1 METRAR
7 GAFLRL
13 STVLLASLLL
23 VASLLLLA
31 LLEGGARAFHRLRS
45 GDWAPTRAS
54 AMHDQ
59 IGIARQMYRPHAFL
73 NVALREGARIHVYGR
88 EIAVNSL
95 GYRSPERPLRKPAGV
110 LRVLC
115 AGGSATFD
123 IRAHTNDQTWPALLE
138 GELRRRGQP
147 AEVWNAGVPGWTSL
161 ENVISLASRD
171 LDLEPDLIVLL
182 QGVNDLQP
190 AAWLPFDRQYEQGH
204 AELVRRHLGLDLGP
218 LSLVDRSALLE
229 TLNDLLHGPRDPL
242 HVLVRVKRVEL
253 GTSSRTAVPPEAF
266 ATFERNIRS
275 LLSIARDHHIAVVL
289 VTQLTRIR
297 AAVADSDKALIGIW
311 IPGLLPAA
319 VPGQMQKMNDVLRRL
334 STSAGPRLVDL
345 TRDSGWQDVDFDD
358 PWHFSATGSEHFARL
373 LADPVQQELE
383 RARGAAGSGTPASR

>member
-7 GAFLRL
+7 GAFHRP
-13 STVLLASLLL
+13 SMVLLASLLL
-23 VASLLLLA
+23 FASLLLLG
-31 LLEGGARAFHRLRS
+31 LLEGGARALHRLRS
-45 GDWAPTRAS
+45 GEWAPTRAS

-59 IGIARQMYRPHAFL
+59 IGIARQIYRRHAFL

-115 AGGSATFD
+115 AGGSAAFD
-123 IRAHTNDQTWPALLE
+123 IRAQSNDQTWPARLE
-138 GELRRRGQP
+138 GELRRRGQA

-161 ENVISLASRD
+161 ENLISLESRD
-171 LDLEPDLIVLL
+171 LDLDPDLIVLL

-204 AELVRRHLGLDLGP
+204 AELARRHLGLDLAP
-218 LSLVDRSALLE
+218 LPLIDRSVLLE

-242 HVLVRVKRVEL
+242 DVLLRVKRVQL
-253 GTSSRTAVPPEAF
+253 GTSSRTAVPPAAF

-275 LLSIARDHHIAVVL
+275 LLSIARDRHIAVVL

-297 AAVADSDKALIGIW
+297 ADVADSDRALIGIW
-311 IPGLLPAA
+311 IPGLAPAA
-319 VPGQMQKMNDVLRRL
+319 VPDQMEKINDVLRRL
-334 STSAGPRLVDL
+334 ATNPGARMVDL
-345 TRDSGWQDVDFDD
+345 TRDAGWQDADFGD
-358 PWHFSATGSEHFARL
+358 PWHFSATGSERFARL
-373 LADPVQQELE
+373 LADPVLQELE
-383 RARGAAGSGTPASR
+383 RARSAALASR

>member
-1 METRAR
+1 MGTRAR
-7 GAFLRL
+7 RAFRRP
-13 STVLLASLLL
+13 STVLLSGLLL
-23 VASLLLLA
+23 VASLLLVA

-45 GDWAPTRAS
+45 GDWAPTRVS

-59 IGIARQMYRPHAFL
+59 IAIARQVYRPHAFL
-73 NVALREGARIHVYGR
+73 NVALREDARIHVYGR

-115 AGGSATFD
+115 AGGSTTFD
-123 IRAHTNDQTWPALLE
+123 IRAQSNDLTWPSLLE
-138 GELRRRGQP
+138 RELRRRGQP

-204 AELVRRHLGLDLGP
+204 AALVRRHLGLDLGP
-218 LSLVDRSALLE
+218 ISLADRSVLLE

-242 HVLVRVKRVEL
+242 HVLARVKRVEL
-253 GTSSRTAVPPEAF
+253 GTSSRTTVPPEAL

-275 LLSIARDHHIAVVL
+275 LLALARDHHIAVVL
-289 VTQLTRIR
+289 VPQLTRIR
-297 AAVADSDKALIGIW
+297 ADVADSDYALIGIW

-319 VPGQMQKMNDVLRRL
+319 VPAQLQKMNDVLRRL
-334 STSAGPRLVDL
+334 AAGAGPRLVDL
-345 TRDSGWQDVDFDD
+345 TRSPDWQDVDFGD
-358 PWHFSATGSEHFARL
+358 PWHFSAQGSEHFARL
-373 LADPVQQELE
+373 LADPVAQELA
-383 RARGAAGSGTPASR
+383 RAKHAAETAR